1 MKSKSIVKIRLLFT
15 VVLMTFLPFVVGAQE
30 RGVTGMV
37 YDEQGE
43 PIPGATILKV
53 GTTEGTTTDID
64 GKFSINVSK
73 GDILH
78 FSFIGFTPKE
88 IEIKDQEKLKV
99 AMSADVKNLDEVMVV
114 AYGVQKKES
123 VVGAISQV
131 SGEKLK
137 SIKMGGSI
145 ENTLQGSLPG
155 LTVIMTDPT
164 PGEEAIGGY
173 YAASPIQMAIR
184 GTASMGNNNPLVIV
198 DGVERSF
205 SNIDPNEIA
214 SISILKDASATAV
227 YGVKG
232 ANGVIIVNTKRGR
245 AGAVEL
251 DFSANWTMKTA
262 AILPEYMNSYETMML
277 RNEAYRN
284 DGMWDMLIPD
294 DVLAHYKNQDQPYLY
309 PDFDWMDYLF
319 EPGFDQSYNLNARG
333 GNNFVQYFVS
343 LGYLEEGDI
352 FSVGNQFPYNYDKKN
367 AHYWHRRY
375 NFRNNL
381 DFNITKTTKL
391 SINLGGNIKV
401 WNKPEDT
408 YTQMIWYES
417 PTNMPFYPDGILD
430 QYPDD
435 VIPYNQTGQRP
446 FINPSKGE
454 VKLHWLGG
462 RGFLRRKAN
471 EINSDIRLTQQLD
484 FITPGLSFSGMYSY
498 NSQAIYSK
506 TYFLDGYYGYY
517 LDPETTTWGRYDA
530 YGSED
535 FDTPQPPLTVTNND
549 DLWQVGRAHYYEAQ
563 LLYNRQFGDH
573 NISAVGVFSRRQSRA
588 IADFPHYEE
597 NWVGRGSYNYKEKY
611 FFEGSVAHTGS
622 EKFAPGLRFGTFPAF
637 AGGWMISKEDFFTPI
652 KHIINSLKFKY
663 SWGKVGSD
671 SGIGRWLYISEY
683 SDVNPNDGTVGFG
696 YPMQSYPFI
705 QEGNI
710 PVTNATWE
718 EAIKQNV
725 GFEMGMFDSQVT
737 LNVDLFNEKRKNML
751 QQRMSV
757 PSYVGVTEI
766 RDNLGETKSHGIEI
780 DLAINKQLN
789 ESFGLYL
796 DANISMSENRVVFY
810 DEPDKNPFNI
820 KAEGKPV
827 DIARRLGTYTP
838 GSGLVDAGFYQSF
851 DELFL
856 FPTATGGSP
865 IVGDFK
871 FLDFNGDGAIN
882 AQDYVVAKDP
892 TVPNVTYNV
901 KIGATYKK
909 WYCDATVY
917 GIGAVQ
923 SPMRQGG
930 MFYLYPFSD
939 NESNAY
945 TDHANHWTP
954 TNTNPEF
961 PAVHYA
967 AADQYNYQIS
977 NFSMIAGQYLRLRN
991 ARVGYNLDIPAL
1003 KTIGVRK
1010 MSLALIGT
1018 NLLTWKKRS
1027 WGGDPEGYNYGVDF
1041 GAYPQTRRYT
1051 LELNVTF

>member
-1 MKSKSIVKIRLLFT
+1 MKSKSIVKIRLLFY
-15 VVLMTFLPFVVGAQE
+15 VICMIFIPFWAEAQE
-30 RGVTGMV
+30 RGITGMV
-37 YDEQGE
+37 YDEKGE
-43 PIPGATILKV
+43 PIPGVTILKV
-53 GTTEGTTTDID
+53 GTTEGTTTDFD
-64 GKFSINVSK
+64 GKFSISVSE
-73 GDILH
+73 GDILR
-78 FSFIGFTPKE
+78 FSFIGFTPQE
-88 IEIKDQEKLKV
+88 IEVEDQETLKV
-99 AMSADVKNLDEVMVV
+99 ALSSDVKSLDEVMVV

-284 DGMWDMLIPD
+284 DGMWDMLISD
-294 DVLAHYKNQDQPYLY
+294 EALQHYKNQDLPYLY

-319 EPGFDQSYNLNARG
+319 EPGFDQTYNLNARG

-352 FSVGNQFPYNYDKKN
+352 FSVGNKFPYNYDKKN

-381 DFNITKTTKL
+381 DFNITRTTKL
-391 SINLGGNIKV
+391 SVNLGGNIKV

-408 YTQMIWYES
+408 FTQMIWYES
-417 PTNMPFYPDGILD
+417 PTNLPFYPAGILD

-435 VIPYNQTGQRP
+435 VIPYNQTGDRP

-471 EINSDIRLTQQLD
+471 EINSDLRLTQKLD
-484 FITPGLSFSGMYSY
+484 FITEGLSFSAMYSY

-506 TYFLDGYYGYY
+506 TYFYEPYYGYY
-517 LDPETTTWGRYDA
+517 LDPETTQWGRYDA
-530 YGSED
+530 WGAED
-535 FDTPQPPLTVTNND
+535 FDTPQPPLTVSNND
-549 DLWQVGRAHYYEAQ
+549 NLWQVGRSHYYEAQ
-563 LLYNRQFGDH
+563 LMYGRQFGKH
-573 NISAVGVFSRRQSRA
+573 NVGGVGVFSRRQSRA
-588 IADFPHYEE
+588 IDDFPHYEE
-597 NWVGRGSYNYKEKY
+597 NWVGRGTYNYDERY
-611 FFEGSVAHTGS
+611 FFEASVAHTGS

-637 AGGWMISKEDFFTPI
+637 AGGWMISKEEFFTPI
-652 KHIINSLKFKY
+652 THLFNTLKLKY

-671 SGIGRWLYISEY
+671 AGIGRWLYISEY
-683 SDVNPNDGTVGFG
+683 SDAAGSIGFG
-696 YPMQSYPFI
+696 YPMQGYPYI

-718 EAIKQNV
+718 EAIKQNL
-725 GFEMGMFDSQVT
+725 GFELGMFDSQIT
-737 LNVDLFNEKRKNML
+737 LNVDLFNERRKNML

-757 PSYVGVTEI
+757 PTYVGVTEI
-766 RDNLGETKSHGIEI
+766 RGNLGETKSHGIEI
-780 DLAINKQLN
+780 DLSVNKQFGNGL
-789 ESFGLYL
+789 GLYL
-796 DANISMSENRVVFY
+796 DANVAVSENRVVFY

-838 GSGLVDAGFYQSF
+838 GSGLVDAGFYQNF

-871 FLDFNGDGAIN
+871 YLDFNGDGAID

-892 TVPNVTYNV
+892 TVPNLTFNV
-901 KIGATYKK
+901 KLGATFKK
-909 WYCDATVY
+909 WYADATIY
-917 GIGAVQ
+917 GIGPVQ

-945 TDHANHWTP
+945 TAHANHWTP

-977 NFSMIAGQYLRLRN
+977 NFSMIDGQYLRLRN
-991 ARVGYNLDIPAL
+991 ARIGYNLDIPAL
-1003 KTIGVRK
+1003 KDIGVQR